1 MITKKIIFDLVLMT
15 FKRVSDMVREKKKK
29 RFTVDANNEERKASE
44 YSRRFGRRTKAK
56 QECKGVGKNQRSKSC
71 T

>member
-29 RFTVDANNEERKASE
+29 KDSQWTQTMKKGRHQSIQEGLAEEL
-44 YSRRFGRRTKAK
+44 K
-56 QECKGVGKNQRSKSC
+56 QSKSAKE
-71 T
+71 